1 MCQIDKLNKEKKIIN
16 LVWANVFG
24 FLILIPISIIYVVP
38 YYLIWGKDWFSH
50 NWWNNFHKII
60 SFNNISNVFL
70 FLLIGIITHELIHG
84 FFWGIFAKKG
94 IKSIRF
100 GIIWKMLT
108 PYCHCKEPLKIKHY
122 IIGAIMPAIIL
133 GLLPAIYA
141 LIYGSMNWLLFGV
154 FFTMAAAGDFLV
166 INLIYKENMNDY
178 VQDHPK
184 EAGCYIYR
192 NNKATH
198 NNK

>member
-1 MCQIDKLNKEKKIIN
+1 
-16 LVWANVFG
+16 
-24 FLILIPISIIYVVP
+24 
-38 YYLIWGKDWFSH
+38 
-50 NWWNNFHKII
+50 
-60 SFNNISNVFL
+60 
-70 FLLIGIITHELIHG
+70 
-84 FFWGIFAKKG
+84 
-94 IKSIRF
+94 
-100 GIIWKMLT
+100 MLT

-141 LIYGSMNWLLFGV
+141 VIYGSLNWLLFGV

-192 NNKATH
+192 NDKATH